1 MEEHASLLGCGTA
14 ISFPSSQAGAH
25 IQVRNNI
32 IPSLELRS
40 VHRRAIAKAEMGRWC
55 TGSFASL
62 KPELAFL
69 IHESCL
75 QQLVWGLT
83 SHWKRLNK
91 RFLIPCLHVLFP
103 DWVLKSPHCT
113 AVSFPQSGTLP
124 GSQAASVGACH
135 GRSSTG
141 VLGIRA
147 GAQRCQTWRE
157 LPCNTGEGV
166 GDADLG

>member
-25 IQVRNNI
+25 IQVRSNI

-55 TGSFASL
+55 TGSFTSL

-69 IHESCL
+69 THESCL

-91 RFLIPCLHVLFP
+91 RFLIPRLHVPFP
-103 DWVLKSPHCT
+103 DWVLKSPPLHCCFL
-113 AVSFPQSGTLP
+113 SPERDPPWEP
-124 GSQAASVGACH
+124 GSLSGGTPWQEQHWGAWDQSRGTALSDLARAAS
-135 GRSSTG
+135 
-141 VLGIRA
+141 
-147 GAQRCQTWRE
+147 
-157 LPCNTGEGV
+157 
-166 GDADLG
+166 